1 MKNVRQV
8 AEAVEAEQDAE
19 AVGEAEEN
27 AEEELRK
34 AEEELRY
41 TNKEYS
47 FCHKSLINFSA
58 L

>member
-1 MKNVRQV
+1 MRQV

-34 AEEELRY
+34 AEEELRCIRDTHFVVFMY
-41 TNKEYS
+41 
-47 FCHKSLINFSA
+47 
-58 L
+58 